1 MKGGGR
7 TEEGREEWKRE
18 RREEEGREGR
28 EEEGGGGRGP
38 GERREGEVHIVHIAA
53 YLDAGQGLAT
63 VRPAGRKA
71 FEEM

>member
-18 RREEEGREGR
+18 RREEEGRRR

-38 GERREGEVHIVHIAA
+38 GERREGEVHIMHIRAH
-53 YLDAGQGLAT
+53 LDAGQGLAT